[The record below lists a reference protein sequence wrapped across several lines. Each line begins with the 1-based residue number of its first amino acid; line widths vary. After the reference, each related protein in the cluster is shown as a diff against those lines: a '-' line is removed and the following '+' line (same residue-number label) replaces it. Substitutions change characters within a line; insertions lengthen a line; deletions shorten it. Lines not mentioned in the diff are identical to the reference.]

1 MTDLPIPVASY
12 IATLTMNWIDVGD
25 WAATGNAVIEVTGG
39 SGVINI
45 PIAQGVRGLS
55 TFAGTTVPT
64 STVPTTAVTDDLYVY
79 GGAGSGGVITGDVLR
94 KAGDLT
100 WSVVGTVRG
109 TQGIKGDTGLTG
121 ATGGTTPPA
130 MTGATA
136 ATRYVGGTTSGAPV
150 TGTFAVGDFVIAQD
164 GWVWVCTG
172 PGTPGTW
179 ASASNKSRG
188 VIARAIRTTAPAN
201 TGATASATAVRLL
214 SLTAIPVIAGRSYKV
229 TSPCL
234 AMYCAGGGAGPTI
247 AQAELK
253 FTTDGSTP
261 TAASPLLVADSL
273 WVDNMGHSAAL
284 TLEANYVPTVTG
296 TLGLVLDFYIPIL
309 GGATS
314 VGIAASSWQP
324 ITIVVTDLG
333 VDPGDTGTIY

>member
-1 MTDLPIPVASY
+1 MTTAPIPIASY
-12 IATLTMNWIDVGD
+12 IASLTMNLFDAGD
-25 WAATGNAVIEVTGG
+25 LLTAGNAVIEVTGG
-39 SGVINI
+39 DESINI

-55 TFAGTTVPT
+55 TFTGTTIPT
-64 STVPTTAVTDDLYVY
+64 PTVPTTAVTDDLYVFT
-79 GGAGSGGVITGDVLR
+79 GTTGGGVTTGDVLR
-94 KAGDLT
+94 KAGDGT

-109 TQGIKGDTGLTG
+109 TTG
-121 ATGGTTPPA
+121 ATGAAGPTGGTGGTTPPS

-136 ATRYVGGTTSGAPV
+136 ATRYVGGTTTGAPV

-164 GWVWVCTG
+164 GWVSACIG

-179 ASASNKSRG
+179 ESTSNKSRG
-188 VIARAIRTTAPAN
+188 VIARAYRDTAPAN
-201 TGATASATAVRLL
+201 TGATSRATAVRLL
-214 SLTAIPVIAGRSYKV
+214 SLTAVPVIAGRSYKV
-229 TSPCL
+229 TAPCL

-247 AQAELK
+247 AEAELK
-253 FTTDGSTP
+253 YTTDGSTP

-284 TLEANYVPTVTG
+284 TLESNYVPTVTG

-314 VGIAASSWQP
+314 VGIHASSWQP